1 MAFEKKELSGA
12 LFPNDRKGND
22 RAPTW
27 RGYVIINQVEYE
39 LAGWDKSSQRGH
51 FISVSAKVKEER
63 RDANV
68 QQQSI
73 SQQAQA
79 KIRRPDP
86 ISTGRSLQS
95 DMNDDIPFNAEFR

>member
-1 MAFEKKELSGA
+1 MGYERKELSGA

-39 LAGWDKSSQRGH
+39 LAGWDKTSQRGH
-51 FISVSAKVKEER
+51 FLSISAKVKEER
-63 RDANV
+63 RDGK
-68 QQQSI
+68 SI

-79 KIRRPDP
+79 KVRRPDP
-86 ISTGRSLQS
+86 ISTGRPR
-95 DMNDDIPFNAEFR
+95 NDDLDDSIPFAPEFR